1 MDTALRI
8 PTNEEYDQ
16 LIKLTGGDDTKVHW
30 RHVFSW
36 VTDTENEYGLDTS
49 YRAIRGGSSTRIYD
63 WTTSSGRDA
72 DCGFRPACDLSPDAL
87 TSVKEGERMVMG
99 TLYMAGEPVKVPK
112 NPVAN
117 GDITAYVP
125 GSKLEL
131 REALIDPDYQVMG
144 FRVGNA
150 VVADGCLLNMI
161 SYADIEAA
169 VVGSGMTGLKPSICL
184 NGQTFSVDEVARAL
198 GIQADMQTVRLCQ
211 PCRSGTIFAEL
222 ELKEEELPGIDLAL
236 QIPVG
241 DSTEEFRAAR
251 CSQREE
257 GTSAPR
263 VEVYGRRGGYT
274 AYGPIDTRSLE
285 QVEADPERDE
295 LIVGGGQYEGV
306 LNLYVEDAAFVDYR
320 GTCPE
325 VNYCHD

>member
-36 VTDTENEYGLDTS
+36 VADTENEYGLDTS
-49 YRAIRGGSSTRIYD
+49 FRVDRGCLSARYLNWS
-63 WTTSSGRDA
+63 SSGYRGVNL
-72 DCGFRPACDLSPDAL
+72 GFRPACDLSPDAL
-87 TSVKEGERMVMG
+87 TPVKEGERMVMG
-99 TLYMAGEPVKVPK
+99 TLYMAGEPVKVPE
-112 NPVAN
+112 NPTGN
-117 GDITAYVP
+117 GDIAAYIH
-125 GSKLEL
+125 GSALEL
-131 REALIDPDYQVMG
+131 REALDDPNYKVMG
-144 FRVGNA
+144 YRIGGA
-150 VVADGCLLNMI
+150 VIADRCLLNMI
-161 SYADIEAA
+161 SYSDIEAN
-169 VVGSGMTGLKPSICL
+169 VVGSGMTGIKPSICL

-198 GIQADMQTVRLCQ
+198 GIQADIQTVRLCQ
-211 PCRSGTIFAEL
+211 PCRSGTILAEL
-222 ELKEEELPGIDLAL
+222 DLREEELSGIDLAL

-274 AYGPIDTRSLE
+274 AYGPLDTRSQE
-285 QVEADPERDE
+285 RVEEEPVRDK
-295 LIVGGGQYEGV
+295 LIVGGGQFEGV
-306 LNLYVEDAAFVDYR
+306 LDLYVEDADYVDYK
-320 GTCPE
+320 GICPE
-325 VNYCHD
+325 GNYCQG